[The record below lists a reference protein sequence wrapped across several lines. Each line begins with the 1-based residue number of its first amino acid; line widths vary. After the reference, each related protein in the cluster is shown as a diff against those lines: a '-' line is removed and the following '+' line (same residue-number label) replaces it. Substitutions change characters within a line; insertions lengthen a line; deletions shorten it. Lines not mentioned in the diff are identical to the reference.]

1 MSDYIKRL
9 AGPYIGTGTGEKT
22 FTFGFFTYKADEIY
36 VGTSMSNDDATTILE
51 QDVDY
56 TVALNDDQEAVPGG
70 SITLLSETGLRE
82 GEALVIGSALDPVK
96 TIELTNY
103 SRFPPEQIDTEFNRI
118 FIILQQ
124 IYEETGRTLKVPAT
138 SSETPEDMIERL
150 LAAQQ
155 TAQAAAD
162 AAEASAQAAEQ
173 SKDEA
178 AEILEEVKDASDNA
192 DKILPY
198 ADDLATVA
206 DNIDSVKATGGS
218 ITNVNIVAGDL
229 DTTTQPINVDYG
241 IYGHG
246 TGSGTV
252 EVPTG
257 GNIVTVATHIDA
269 VDTVAE
275 NMDSILSIEDKID
288 GLDTT
293 IQEMEAAVLDAQ
305 NAKSGA
311 ESAATQS
318 AQSATNAAAQVT
330 ISKDWATKL
339 DGMVVEN
346 GVGVDY
352 SAKFYANE
360 AKKSKL
366 QADAVLTS
374 VQNEGTSSVESV
386 NKAGNSAIAAIANEG
401 SEQISLVGTAGDNQ
415 ISAVNQAGASNI
427 DAVNKAKDSA
437 VTSITNQQST
447 SVTAVETAGAEQI
460 AGAQEAAKTA
470 AFAYRF
476 SSATVT
482 ANGTAPVANLS
493 PSTNVKVGDHVVD
506 SLGNTFEITAVSD
519 GNYTVGVLQASLR
532 GPQGVKGDTGPT
544 GAQGPQGE
552 TGPQGPQ
559 GETGAKGETGDTGPQ
574 GPKGEQGNP
583 GPTGPSGANATI
595 TSASATVDATTG
607 TPNVTVTLGGTESA
621 RTFTFSFT
629 GLKGEQGEQGA
640 KGDTGAQGPQGDPGT
655 TDYNNLVNKPELG
668 TLSGKN
674 EITAAELAA
683 SIDLGVYTNA

>member
-1 MSDYIKRL
+1 MSDYVKRL
-9 AGPYIGTGTGEKT
+9 AGPFTGEGDT
-22 FTFGFFTYKADEIY
+22 SFTFGFFTYSEDEIY
-36 VGTSMSNDDATTILE
+36 VGTAMSNDEATTILSLG
-51 QDVDY
+51 VDY
-56 TVALNDDQEAVPGG
+56 TVTLNDDQNAVPGG
-70 SITLLSETGLRE
+70 TVTLLTEGGLKA
-82 GEALVIGSALDPVK
+82 GEVLVIGSSMPYVK
-96 TIELTNY
+96 EIDLTNF
-103 SRFPPEQIDTEFNRI
+103 SRFPPSQIDTEFNRLVI
-118 FIILQQ
+118 MIQQ
-124 IYEETGRTLKVPAT
+124 IVEETGRTLKVPAT
-138 SSETPEDMIERL
+138 SSETPNEMIERL
-150 LAAQQ
+150 LAAQK

-162 AAEASAQAAEQ
+162 AAKQSAQAAKQ
-173 SKDEA
+173 SKEDA
-178 AEILEEVKDASDNA
+178 ADILEQVQDASENA
-192 DKILPY
+192 SIIIPY
-198 ADDLATVA
+198 ADDLETIADNIESVKATGSATTEISIVASDLDTTFKDSVVNLGDLDTDPDPGQTPEITGGNIKTVA
-206 DNIDSVKATGGS
+206 DNI
-218 ITNVNIVAGDL
+218 
-229 DTTTQPINVDYG
+229 
-241 IYGHG
+241 
-246 TGSGTV
+246 
-252 EVPTG
+252 E
-257 GNIVTVATHIDA
+257 A

-293 IQEMEAAVLDAQ
+293 IQEMEDAVLDAQ

-311 ESAATQS
+311 ESAATQA

-330 ISKDWATKL
+330 IAKDWAIKL

-374 VQNEGTSSVESV
+374 VQNAGTSSVESI
-386 NKAGNSAIAAIANEG
+386 NTAGNSAIAAIADEG

-437 VTSITNQQST
+437 VTTITNQQST

-506 SLGNTFEITAVSD
+506 SLGNTFEITAVAD

-532 GPQGVKGDTGPT
+532 GPQGVKGDTGAT

-674 EITAAELAA
+674 EITASDFADDISLG
-683 SIDLGVYTNA
+683 DLDA

>member
-1 MSDYIKRL
+1 MIDYVKRL
-9 AGPYIGTGTGEKT
+9 AGPYTGTGQTT
-22 FTFGFFTYKADEIY
+22 FSFGFKVYEETDIY
-36 VGTSMSNDDATTILE
+36 VATALSNDKAATNLNYG
-51 QDVDY
+51 DDY
-56 TVALNDDQEAVPGG
+56 SVTLNDDQDAAPGG
-70 SITLLSETGLRE
+70 SITLKTALVD
-82 GEALVIGSALDPVK
+82 GEILVIGSDLDY
-96 TIELTNY
+96 TQELQLTNY
-103 SRFPPEQIDTEFNRI
+103 TRFPPEQINEALDRLCI
-118 FIILQQ
+118 QIQQ
-124 IYEETGRTLKVPAT
+124 ILEITGRALLVPAT
-138 SSETPEDMIERL
+138 SSTTPTEMIERL
-150 LAAQQ
+150 LSAQHE
-155 TAQAAAD
+155 AQASAD
-162 AAEASAQAAEQ
+162 VATNAAAE
-173 SKDEA
+173 SK
-178 AEILEEVKDASDNA
+178 
-192 DKILPY
+192 KILDQVKEYGSAATVLEPY
-198 ADDLATVA
+198 ADDISTVA
-206 DNIDSVKATGGS
+206 GNIDSVKATGGN

-229 DTTTQPINVDYG
+229 DTTTQPVDWDYG
-241 IYGHG
+241 DYDDN
-246 TGSGTV
+246 TGSGTA
-252 EVPTG
+252 EVAVG
-257 GNIVTVATHIDA
+257 GNIKTVADNIEA

-275 NMDSILSIEDKID
+275 NMASILAIEDKID

-293 IQEMEAAVLDAQ
+293 IQEMEDAVDAAETAQ
-305 NAKSGA
+305 
-311 ESAATQS
+311 SAAETSATQA

-374 VQNEGTSSVESV
+374 VQNAGTSSVESI
-386 NKAGNSAIAAIANEG
+386 NTAGNSVIAAIADEG
-401 SEQISLVGTAGDNQ
+401 SKQISLVGTAGDNQ

-482 ANGTAPVANLS
+482 ANGTALVANLS

-506 SLGNTFEITAVSD
+506 SLGNTFEITAVTD

-532 GPQGVKGDTGPT
+532 GPQGVKGDTGAT
-544 GAQGPQGE
+544 GAQGPRGE
-552 TGPQGPQ
+552 
-559 GETGAKGETGDTGPQ
+559 TGPQ
-574 GPKGEQGNP
+574 GPKGE
-583 GPTGPSGANATI
+583 
-595 TSASATVDATTG
+595 
-607 TPNVTVTLGGTESA
+607 
-621 RTFTFSFT
+621 
-629 GLKGEQGEQGA
+629 
-640 KGDTGAQGPQGDPGT
+640 QGDPGT

-668 TLSGKN
+668 TLAQKN

-683 SIDLGVYTNA
+683 SIDYGEYADV

>member
-1 MSDYIKRL
+1 MSDYVKRL
-9 AGPYIGTGTGEKT
+9 AGPFTGEGDTT
-22 FTFGFFTYKADEIY
+22 FTFGFYTYAEDEIY
-36 VGTSMSNDDATTILE
+36 VGTAMSNDEATTILKLG
-51 QDVDY
+51 VDY
-56 TVALNDDQEAVPGG
+56 NVTLNDDQSAVPGG
-70 SITLLSETGLRE
+70 TVTLLTPGGLKA
-82 GEALVIGSALDPVK
+82 GEVLVIGSAMPYVK
-96 TIELTNY
+96 EIDLTNF
-103 SRFPPEQIDTEFNRI
+103 SRFPPSQIDTEFNRLVI
-118 FIILQQ
+118 MIQQ
-124 IYEETGRTLKVPAT
+124 IVEETGRTLKVPAT
-138 SSETPEDMIERL
+138 SSETPDDMIERL
-150 LAAQQ
+150 LAAQ
-155 TAQAAAD
+155 TDAQKSAD
-162 AAEASAQAAEQ
+162 AAAASAEASEQ

-178 AEILEEVKDASDNA
+178 AEILEKVEEASDNA
-192 DKILPY
+192 DKIIPY
-198 ADDLATVA
+198 ADDLSTVA

-229 DTTTQPINVDYG
+229 ESETQSADLDYG
-241 IYGHG
+241 DYDDES
-246 TGSGTV
+246 GSGEI

-257 GNIVTVATHIDA
+257 GNIKTVADNITA
-269 VDTVAE
+269 VQKVGQ
-275 NMDSILSIEDKID
+275 NMDSILAIEDKID

-293 IQEMEAAVLDAQ
+293 IQEMEDAVLDAQ
-305 NAKSGA
+305 SAKSGA
-311 ESAATQS
+311 ESAVKQS

-330 ISKDWATKL
+330 IAKDWAIEL

-360 AKKSKL
+360 AKKAKL
-366 QADAVLTS
+366 RADAVLTS
-374 VQNEGTSSVESV
+374 VQNEGTSAVGSINTAGDSV
-386 NKAGNSAIAAIANEG
+386 IAAIADEG

-415 ISAVNQAGASNI
+415 ISAVNQVGASNI
-427 DAVNKAKDSA
+427 DAVNEAKDSA
-437 VTSITNQQST
+437 VTTITNQQST

-506 SLGNTFEITAVSD
+506 SLGNTFEITAVAD

-532 GPQGVKGDTGPT
+532 GPQGVKGDTGAT

-607 TPNVTVTLGGTESA
+607 TPNVTVTLGGTESS

-683 SIDLGVYTNA
+683 TIDYGEYADA

>member
-1 MSDYIKRL
+1 MAISNEIRR
-9 AGPYIGTGTGEKT
+9 AGPYAGDGSQTV
-22 FTFGFFTYKADEIY
+22 FTFGFKVFESDDIAVYESDEDGKDALIDSALY
-36 VGTSMSNDDATTILE
+36 SVSLNKDQDNSPGGTVTLSEPLAMGVNLSIISE
-51 QDVDY
+51 MDY
-56 TVALNDDQEAVPGG
+56 TQPMV
-70 SITLLSETGLRE
+70 
-82 GEALVIGSALDPVK
+82 
-96 TIELTNY
+96 LTNRGGFY
-103 SRFPPEQIDTEFNRI
+103 PETLNNSADRSTIQI
-118 FIILQQ
+118 QQ
-124 IYEETGRTLKVPAT
+124 LKEKLDRALTVPVT
-138 SSETPEDMIERL
+138 SEETPEDMTNRL
-150 LAAQQ
+150 LRAQND
-155 TAQAAAD
+155 AQASANAAKASAD
-162 AAEASAQAAEQ
+162 AAEAA
-173 SKDEA
+173 KDDA
-178 AEILEEVKDASDNA
+178 AEILEQVKDASDNA

-198 ADDLATVA
+198 ADDLSTVA

-229 DTTTQPINVDYG
+229 ESETQSADLDYG
-241 IYGHG
+241 DYDDNS
-246 TGSGTV
+246 GSGET

-257 GNIVTVATHIDA
+257 GNIVVVAQNIDA
-269 VDTVAE
+269 VKKVGQ
-275 NMDSILSIEDKID
+275 NMPSILAIEDKID
-288 GLDTT
+288 GLDQT
-293 IQEMEAAVLDAQ
+293 IKEMNDAVKAAQTAQ
-305 NAKSGA
+305 GSA
-311 ESAATQS
+311 ETAATES
-318 AQSATNAAAQVT
+318 RQSATDAANQVT
-330 ISKDWATKL
+330 IAQDWATKL

-360 AKKSKL
+360 AKKAKL
-366 QADAVLTS
+366 QSDAVLTS
-374 VQNEGTSSVESV
+374 VQNEGTSAVRSI
-386 NKAGNSAIAAIANEG
+386 NTAGNSVIAAIADEG
-401 SEQISLVGTAGDNQ
+401 AEQISLVGTAGDNQ

-427 DAVNKAKDSA
+427 NAVNNAKDSA
-437 VTSITNQQST
+437 VTAITDQQST
-447 SVTAVETAGAEQI
+447 SVAAVENAGAEQI

-506 SLGNTFEITAVSD
+506 SLGNTFEITAVAD

-532 GPQGVKGDTGPT
+532 GPQGVKGDTGAT

-674 EITAAELAA
+674 EITATELAA
-683 SIDLGVYTNA
+683 TIDYGEYADA

>member
-1 MSDYIKRL
+1 MSDYVKRL
-9 AGPYIGTGTGEKT
+9 AGPFTGEGDTT
-22 FTFGFFTYKADEIY
+22 FTFGFYTYAEDEIY
-36 VGTSMSNDDATTILE
+36 VGTAMSNDEATTILKLG
-51 QDVDY
+51 VDY
-56 TVALNDDQEAVPGG
+56 SVTLNDDQNAVPGG
-70 SITLLSETGLRE
+70 TVTLLTEGGLKA
-82 GEALVIGSALDPVK
+82 GEVLVIGSAMPYVK
-96 TIELTNY
+96 EIDLTNF
-103 SRFPPEQIDTEFNRI
+103 SRFPPSQIDTEFNRLVI
-118 FIILQQ
+118 MIQQ
-124 IYEETGRTLKVPAT
+124 IVEETGRTLKVPAT
-138 SSETPEDMIERL
+138 SSETPDDMIERL

-155 TAQAAAD
+155 TAQVSANAAKASAD
-162 AAEASAQAAEQ
+162 AAEAA
-173 SKDEA
+173 KDDA
-178 AEILEEVKDASDNA
+178 AEILEQVKDASDNA

-198 ADDLATVA
+198 ADDLSTVA

-229 DTTTQPINVDYG
+229 ESETQSADLDYG
-241 IYGHG
+241 DYDDNS
-246 TGSGTV
+246 GSGEI

-257 GNIVTVATHIDA
+257 GNIKTVADNITA
-269 VDTVAE
+269 VQKVGQ
-275 NMDSILSIEDKID
+275 NMDSILAIEDKID

-293 IQEMEAAVLDAQ
+293 IQEMEDAVLDAKS
-305 NAKSGA
+305 AKSGA
-311 ESAATQS
+311 ESAAKQS

-330 ISKDWATKL
+330 IAKDWAIKL

-360 AKKSKL
+360 AKKAKL

-374 VQNEGTSSVESV
+374 VQNEGTSAVVSI
-386 NKAGNSAIAAIANEG
+386 NTAGNSVIAAIADEG

-415 ISAVNQAGASNI
+415 ISAVNQVGASNI

-437 VTSITNQQST
+437 VTTITNQQST

-506 SLGNTFEITAVSD
+506 SLGNTFEITAVAD

-532 GPQGVKGDTGPT
+532 GPQGVKGDTGAT

-607 TPNVTVTLGGTESA
+607 TPNVTVTLGGTESS

-683 SIDLGVYTNA
+683 SIDYGEYADA

>member
-1 MSDYIKRL
+1 MSDYVKRL
-9 AGPYIGTGTGEKT
+9 AGPFTGEGDTT
-22 FTFGFFTYKADEIY
+22 FTFGFYTYAEDEIY
-36 VGTSMSNDDATTILE
+36 VGTAMSNDEATTILKLG
-51 QDVDY
+51 VDY
-56 TVALNDDQEAVPGG
+56 NVTLNDDQSAVPGG
-70 SITLLSETGLRE
+70 TVTLLTPGGLKA
-82 GEALVIGSALDPVK
+82 GEVLVIGSAMPYVK
-96 TIELTNY
+96 EIDLTNF
-103 SRFPPEQIDTEFNRI
+103 SRFPPSQIDTEFNRLVI
-118 FIILQQ
+118 MIQQ
-124 IYEETGRTLKVPAT
+124 IVEETGRTLKVPAT
-138 SSETPEDMIERL
+138 SSETPDDMIERL
-150 LAAQQ
+150 LAAQ
-155 TAQAAAD
+155 TDAKKSAD
-162 AAEASAQAAEQ
+162 AAAASAEASEQ

-178 AEILEEVKDASDNA
+178 AEILEKVEEASDNA
-192 DKILPY
+192 DKIIPY
-198 ADDLATVA
+198 ADDLSTVA
-206 DNIDSVKATGGS
+206 DNIDSVKATGES

-229 DTTTQPINVDYG
+229 ESEAQSADLDYG
-241 IYGHG
+241 DYDDES
-246 TGSGTV
+246 GSGEI

-257 GNIVTVATHIDA
+257 GNIKTVADNITA
-269 VDTVAE
+269 VQKVGQ
-275 NMDSILSIEDKID
+275 NMDSILAIEDKID

-293 IQEMEAAVLDAQ
+293 IQEMEDAVLDAKS
-305 NAKSGA
+305 AKSGA
-311 ESAATQS
+311 ESAAKQS
-318 AQSATNAAAQVT
+318 DQSATNAAAQVT
-330 ISKDWATKL
+330 IAKDWAIKL

-360 AKKSKL
+360 AKKAKL

-374 VQNEGTSSVESV
+374 VQNEGMSAVVSINT
-386 NKAGNSAIAAIANEG
+386 AGNSVIAAIADEG

-415 ISAVNQAGASNI
+415 ISAVNQVGASNI
-427 DAVNKAKDSA
+427 DAVNIAKDSA
-437 VTSITNQQST
+437 VTTITNQQST

-506 SLGNTFEITAVSD
+506 SLGNTFEIRAVAD

-532 GPQGVKGDTGPT
+532 GPQGVKGDTGAT

-607 TPNVTVTLGGTESA
+607 TPNVTVTLGGTESS

-683 SIDLGVYTNA
+683 TIDYGEYADA